1 MTIRRFWLWLGITA
15 VMSLTLWETY
25 HGEVRAA
32 SIGGRPNP
40 GVWPATLA
48 VLTVVS
54 ALSTWEAREQGRE
67 GFGFYVLRSLVFV
80 LSAISALIQVVTAP
94 PTWAGWLTAAW
105 TPAALYAAIEVGLW
119 LVKQPKAE
127 APEPKPE
134 PEQPPKPGRPP
145 RPAVPAP
152 SERPAIMPRLHAV
165 PTRGPEQV
173 TAALRAKLPADT
185 TDPELIWSLLP
196 PEDRAALS
204 ATVMQHLTGL
214 SRATAARRLAA
225 LRERQAQAPASTPKE
240 ATQ

>member
-1 MTIRRFWLWLGITA
+1 MRVRRTGLWFGITA

-48 VLTVVS
+48 VLTIVS
-54 ALSTWEAREQGRE
+54 ALATWEAREQGRE
-67 GFGFYVLRSLVFV
+67 GFGFYALRSLVFV

-127 APEPKPE
+127 AAEPE
-134 PEQPPKPGRPP
+134 PEQPSKPERSP
-145 RPAVPAP
+145 RSAP
-152 SERPAIMPRLHAV
+152 MAASERPAIMPRLRAV
-165 PTRGPEQV
+165 SAGGPEQV
-173 TAALRAKLPADT
+173 AAALRAKLPAGT
-185 TDPELIWSLLP
+185 TDPELIWSRLS

-225 LRERQAQAPASTPKE
+225 LREHQAQAPASTPKE